1 MFLDDLL
8 GPLEAVL
15 FAGGEPIKESQLE
28 EILQIDNEQLSE
40 LIRRLDNNLNEWHS
54 GLQLRKLA
62 GGWQLVTR
70 QEHFDYVAKLAQVT
84 DRKLSP
90 AALETLSIIA
100 FKQPITKVEIEK
112 IRGVHIEKTLV
123 HLIELGLIA
132 EVGRKAVIGRPILYG
147 TTKTFLE
154 CFGLNDLSELP
165 SLPELQDY
173 QSDSEQLTL
182 ISEEAVV
189 ASDKEGNQ

>member
-1 MFLDDLL
+1 MFLDELRA
-8 GPLEAVL
+8 PLEAVL
-15 FAGGEPIKESQLE
+15 FASGEPIAENQLA
-28 EILQIDNEQLSE
+28 EILQIDSEQLTE
-40 LIRRLDNNLNEWHS
+40 LLRRLDTSLTERQS

-70 QEHFDYVAKLAQVT
+70 QEYFEVVSKLAQVT

-100 FKQPITKVEIEK
+100 FKQPITKLEIEK
-112 IRGVHIEKTLV
+112 IRGVHIEKTLMK
-123 HLIELGLIA
+123 LIESDLIA

-147 TTKTFLE
+147 TTRTFLE

-165 SLPELQDY
+165 TLPELQDY

-182 ISEEAVV
+182 ISEETV
-189 ASDKEGNQ
+189 ADADKEGI